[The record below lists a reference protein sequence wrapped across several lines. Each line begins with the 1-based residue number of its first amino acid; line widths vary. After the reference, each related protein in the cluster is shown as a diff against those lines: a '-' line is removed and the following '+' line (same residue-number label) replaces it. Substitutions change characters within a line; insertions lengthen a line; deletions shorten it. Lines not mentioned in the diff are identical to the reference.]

1 MRIRILPTVLVLF
14 LILIFLIFY
23 RGLKNSNIY
32 TPKTNIEKNIP
43 FFILESFENKS
54 DISSKE
60 IFKNNKYY
68 LFNIW
73 ASWCVPCRAEHKFL
87 MALSTN
93 KKIQIIGLNYKDK
106 IINAKSFIKE
116 NGNPFDV
123 ILIDDDGSNS
133 IILGAYGVPETYLIK
148 NKDNIIV
155 NKYIGILNLKNI
167 SEIKKKIK

>member
-106 IINAKSFIKE
+106 FENAKNFINE
-116 NGNPFDV
+116 LGNPYSINLRDKNGIV
-123 ILIDDDGSNS
+123 AIDWA
-133 IILGAYGVPETYLIK
+133 AYGVPESFLVYQDKIIK
-148 NKDNIIV
+148 R
-155 NKYIGILNLKNI
+155 YIGPINEKTLI
-167 SEIKKKIK
+167 EIEEIIK